1 MDIAMRIG
9 NKAIDTSTMVNNLL
23 QYRLLETFVRETIT
37 DDLIS
42 HIECDSTVAFAAF
55 CKRRQLLSE
64 EQQAEWRKKEHF
76 TPAQMKVEAVRE
88 YRLQQFKEETWGD
101 RIQTYF
107 LQRKPQ
113 LDRVIYSLLRVK
125 EPGVAQELYFRLCDD
140 GVAFSE
146 LAKQYS
152 GGQEA
157 QTGGLVGP
165 VELSVPHPML
175 AKMLRVS
182 RQGQLWEPTKIG
194 DWYIIV
200 RFEKQ
205 IPAQLNEP
213 MRQRLL
219 NEQFQSL
226 MQERLQ
232 ASPVK
237 LMPKP
242 AVVTTAASDQ
252 GSQLKES
259 QSNSND
265 DKPIAEQPVPAVA
278 VEVSAARA

>member
-1 MDIAMRIG
+1 MRIG
-9 NKAIDTSTMVNNLL
+9 NKAIDTSTMVNSLL

-42 HIECDSTVAFAAF
+42 HIECDPAVAFAAF

-76 TPAQMKVEAVRE
+76 SPAQMKAEAVRE

-182 RQGQLWEPTKIG
+182 SQGQLWEPTKIG

-200 RFEKQ
+200 KFEKQ

-237 LMPKP
+237 LMPKS
-242 AVVTTAASDQ
+242 AVVTNAASVQ
-252 GSQLKES
+252 ES
-259 QSNSND
+259 KPSSIG
-265 DKPIAEQPVPAVA
+265 DKPTAEQPVPAEA
-278 VEVSAARA
+278 VEVSAASA